1 MERHIP
7 VRAEC
12 VNRNEAL
19 RNSGKR
25 IICDSLLLA
34 AEIIE
39 KNRNVWDLVKKGI
52 VDDQNELVQSVGI
65 LLGMEMDRKR
75 ESPRG
80 GTLADK
86 LDFTFGW
93 KYQALKESDFE
104 EIVDEYTAIRE
115 WLKDPNSEV

>member
-1 MERHIP
+1 MEKHTALK
-7 VRAEC
+7 AEGLD
-12 VNRNEAL
+12 RNEAL

-39 KNRNVWDLVKKGI
+39 KNRNVWDLVKRGI
-52 VDDQNELVQSVGI
+52 VDDQNELVRSVGI
-65 LLGMEMDRKR
+65 LLGMEMDTKR

-104 EIVDEYTAIRE
+104 DIVDEYTAIRE

>member
-1 MERHIP
+1 MEKHTALK
-7 VRAEC
+7 AEGLD
-12 VNRNEAL
+12 RNEAL

-34 AEIIE
+34 AEVIE

-65 LLGMEMDRKR
+65 LLGMEMDKKR
-75 ESPRG
+75 ESFRG
-80 GTLADK
+80 GTFVDK
-86 LDFTFGW
+86 LYFTFGW

>member
-1 MERHIP
+1 MEKQTALK
-7 VRAEC
+7 AE
-12 VNRNEAL
+12 VLDRNEAL

-39 KNRNVWDLVKKGI
+39 KNRNVWDLVRRGI

-65 LLGMEMDRKR
+65 LLGMKMDRKR
-75 ESPRG
+75 ESLRG

-86 LDFTFGW
+86 LHFTFGW
-93 KYQALKESDFE
+93 KYQALKGEDFE
-104 EIVDEYTAIRE
+104 DVVCEYEAIRE
-115 WLKDPNSEV
+115 WLKDPDSEV

>member
-1 MERHIP
+1 MEKYTP
-7 VRAEC
+7 VKAEC
-12 VNRNEAL
+12 VDRKEAL

-25 IICDSLLLA
+25 MICDSLLLA

-39 KNRNVWDLVKKGI
+39 KNRNVWDLVRRGI
-52 VDDQNELVQSVGI
+52 VDDQNELVKSVGI

-75 ESPRG
+75 ESHRE

-86 LDFTFGW
+86 LHFTFGW
-93 KYQALKESDFE
+93 KYPALKEKDFE
-104 EIVDEYTAIRE
+104 DIVDEYTAIRE

>member
-1 MERHIP
+1 MGKHTALK
-7 VRAEC
+7 AEGRD
-12 VNRNEAL
+12 RNEAL

-39 KNRNVWDLVKKGI
+39 KNRNVWDLVRRGI